1 MPANTLRL
9 KDIDPSEFAAQV
21 SRAIIDHTTKRY
33 GIVFCRRMWGGR
45 KGKEA
50 LTEVFWLAKDLAIA
64 ARDNTWPRKSRAD
77 DALAAVSS
85 LVYGQLRDDPK
96 YKDVEDG
103 YPLEVAMFAR
113 LYADAPLTGKCN
125 DLVKFVFSCVA
136 LRVAIELGHEP
147 PPEAVMDLSSKTI
160 DEAMELANG
169 GELDRVLEWSAPK
182 PVGDA

>member
-1 MPANTLRL
+1 MPDETLRL

-21 SRAIIDHTTKRY
+21 SQAVIDHTTKKY
-33 GIVFCRRMWGGR
+33 GIVFCRKMWGGR

-50 LTEVFWLAKDLAIA
+50 LTEVFRLAKDIAIA
-64 ARDNTWPRKSRAD
+64 ARDNTWPRKTRAD
-77 DALAAVSS
+77 DAVAAVSS
-85 LVYGQLRDDPK
+85 LVYGQLLDDPK
-96 YKDVEDG
+96 YAGIDRG
-103 YPLEVAMFAR
+103 YPAEVAMFAR

-147 PPEAVMDLSSKTI
+147 SPEAVMDLSSKTI
-160 DEAMELANG
+160 DEAMELANS
-169 GELDRVLEWSAPK
+169 GEIDRVLEWSASK